1 LRVCRL
7 GLTVRG
13 LGLGV
18 KGLGFGVEG
27 LRYSDHGIIASAN
40 SRAVPH
46 TWLVIAGLR
55 SGSGAVPCRRI
66 EGQA

>member
-1 LRVCRL
+1 M
-7 GLTVRG
+7 
-13 LGLGV
+13 GV